1 MKKIFFLT
9 TLILFCNLITV
20 AQNKFFNVLECKN
33 LNQENYILI
42 FYKPDCPYCLH
53 LRNDIDSSLLFQK
66 VLQEKYSIVS
76 IDVTTIEGQK
86 LVAKYDVKSVPLLM
100 SSSSKNSVIKI
111 IKGYNSLNK
120 IAQFLNLNFATNIDS
135 KNTLGI
141 CGNGILESD
150 EACDDGNLINGDG
163 CESNCTITPTISICG
178 NGILESGETCDDGN
192 LINGDGC
199 ESNCTITPIISICGN
214 GILESGETCDDGN
227 LVNGDGCESNC
238 AITPTTSICGNGILE
253 SGETCDD
260 GNLVNGDGCESNCTL
275 SILSYENYNDFFRN
289 IVLSPMPFTNYFSV
303 VFDSNRQTDFIIS
316 IYNGNG
322 QLVKYQSISTINI
335 GKTTINISE
344 LENLTSGI
352 YFLKIEN
359 KDGNYSEVRKI
370 VKM

>member
-33 LNQENYILI
+33 LNQENSILF

-100 SSSSKNSVIKI
+100 SSSSKNSVVKI

-141 CGNGILESD
+141 CGNGILESG
-150 EACDDGNLINGDG
+150 ETCDDGNLVNGDG
-163 CESNCTITPTISICG
+163 CESNCTITPVISICG

-192 LINGDGC
+192 LVNGDGC

-238 AITPTTSICGNGILE
+238 
-253 SGETCDD
+253 
-260 GNLVNGDGCESNCTL
+260 TL
-275 SILSYENYNDFFRN
+275 SILSYENYNEYLKN
-289 IVLSPMPFTNYFSV
+289 IILSPMPFTNYFSV